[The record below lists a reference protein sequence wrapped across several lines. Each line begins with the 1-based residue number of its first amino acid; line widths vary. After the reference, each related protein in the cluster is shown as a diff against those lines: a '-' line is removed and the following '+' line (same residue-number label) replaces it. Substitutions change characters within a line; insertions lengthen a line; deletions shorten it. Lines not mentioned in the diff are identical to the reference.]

1 MEFTALFLLI
11 CMLVTCRA
19 LTPPIGPPPIQCV
32 QGNDDQVMSLH
43 LLQNNQLP
51 DLKLRYATVQQQ
63 LTPGNRRYNL
73 FWSEF
78 ESTAPASAPIAC
90 PPGTQLI
97 PTNEVGDA
105 CLRESSF
112 VPRHFFCRPI
122 AWPEATT
129 GTTATTTQR
138 CRSMTFCLL
147 WMLPSAASALPS
159 FMVPLTTPSIPTALV
174 FLGPRTQTF
183 ASDVCPGTISTIG
196 RTT

>member
-1 MEFTALFLLI
+1 MSVLIAVMDFNALFLLI

-78 ESTAPASAPIAC
+78 ESTAPAS
-90 PPGTQLI
+90 
-97 PTNEVGDA
+97 VG
-105 CLRESSF
+105 
-112 VPRHFFCRPI
+112 
-122 AWPEATT
+122 
-129 GTTATTTQR
+129 
-138 CRSMTFCLL
+138 
-147 WMLPSAASALPS
+147 
-159 FMVPLTTPSIPTALV
+159 
-174 FLGPRTQTF
+174 
-183 ASDVCPGTISTIG
+183 IS
-196 RTT
+196 